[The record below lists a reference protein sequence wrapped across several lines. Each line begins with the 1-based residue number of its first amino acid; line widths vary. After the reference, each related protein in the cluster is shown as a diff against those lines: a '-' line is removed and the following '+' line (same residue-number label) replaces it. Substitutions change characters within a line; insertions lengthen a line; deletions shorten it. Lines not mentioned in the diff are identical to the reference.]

1 MSHKTTTDRLVYM
14 ANQIAT
20 FFASQPQTAAVAGT
34 REHIEKFWDPRMRAA
49 IAEHVAHGG
58 AGLSPIAKEALE
70 GLKPLKA
77 A

>member
-1 MSHKTTTDRLVYM
+1 MSHSTAEKLVYM

-20 FFASQPQTAAVAGT
+20 AFSAQKHEEAVAAT
-34 REHIEKFWDPRMRAA
+34 RIHIQKFWDPRMRTK

-58 AGLSPIAKEALE
+58 EGLSPIAKEALE
-70 GLKPLKA
+70 GLKPAKA